1 MARVMA
7 CSNIMDSLF
16 MVISAVGTTI
26 LLTLGVNIPDIFLV
40 MAFFTVIAAY
50 IVRKTV
56 RAQLRKRGA
65 L

>member
-26 LLTLGVNIPDIFLV
+26 LLALGVNIPDIFLV

-50 IVRKTV
+50 VVGKTV
-56 RAQLRKRGA
+56 RAQLRQRGA